1 MKRITVITLFAMLA
15 GCAALG
21 LQTTYGPEQV
31 HEAQKKGDAKF
42 ITDVCSGAKAERKNS
57 GAKMAACNYKWLNE
71 KKAELDAWGQAGDFQ
86 KLADYCA
93 RGYQG
98 PEPRPEY
105 DHKAREHACEVKK
118 TAASTAFAAGA
129 GSCDTIRDA
138 WAKRIAA
145 GTGDNAEV
153 ADAAVTDYEIAVEK
167 YLSCGHWDD
176 FFEDLMLWGPG
187 FGAADSKYAQQ
198 GLKAMRAAQEKGV
211 DLEAQILAYLGRK
224 ADKPFP
230 SNPSYGVDTVVTFLI
245 EKKSLGLC
253 AKLAPAAKPG
263 DFKVNNQW
271 MRYFVE
277 AGCKEGLPLA
287 VANLQAELHEQRVLA
302 CRALGKLGTKAENA
316 KIKAVAD
323 GDAAFTV
330 VDKVKVYPVRDAC
343 AEALAQIKSRG
354 K

>member
-1 MKRITVITLFAMLA
+1 MRKTSVLTLFAFLA

-31 HEAQKKGDAKF
+31 HDAQKKGDFKF
-42 ITDVCSGAKAERKNS
+42 VNDVCSGAKPERKNS
-57 GAKMAACNYKWLNE
+57 GAKKAACDYKWLDE
-71 KKAELDAWGQAGDFQ
+71 KKAELDDWGKAGDFR

-118 TAASTAFAAGA
+118 TAASTAFAAES
-129 GSCDTIRDA
+129 GSCETIRDA

-145 GTGDNAEV
+145 GTGDNAGV
-153 ADAAVTDYEIAVEK
+153 ADAAVTDYELAVEK
-167 YLSCGHWDD
+167 VLSCGLWDA
-176 FFEDLMLWGPG
+176 FFEDLMVWGPG

-211 DLEAQILAYLGRK
+211 DIEAQILAYLGRK

-230 SNPSYGVDTVVTFLI
+230 NNTVYAVNTAVTFLI

-253 AKLAPAAKPG
+253 AKLAPSARPG
-263 DFKVNNQW
+263 DFKVNNEW
-271 MRYFVE
+271 LRYFVE
-277 AGCKEGLPLA
+277 AGCKEGIPLA
-287 VANLQAELHEQRVLA
+287 VANLQAELHEQRILA
-302 CRALGKLGTKAENA
+302 CRALGKLGTRAENA
-316 KIKAVAD
+316 KIKALAD
-323 GDAAFTV
+323 GDAAFEMRE
-330 VDKVKVYPVRDAC
+330 KVKVFPVRDAC
-343 AEALAQIKSRG
+343 TEALAQIKSRG